1 MIVTEIWYLARNF
14 TKMAIAEYIN
24 ELLSNEEYA
33 FSWNEI
39 LQKSTKSEIAL
50 KRELS
55 RLVVKKQ
62 IVNLRKGFY
71 LIIPPRYKKSGVL
84 PIELYLEKLFKYLQ
98 KDYYLA
104 FYSASKFHGAS
115 HQQIQKDYVITS
127 LPSVYDIKKKS
138 VNINFFNASNWPKKN
153 IIKKKSDAG
162 YFNISS
168 PALTLIDLVHY
179 HRKLGGLN
187 RMLANIEELSEELAE
202 FDINN
207 LLSWYPHKST
217 IQRTGYLLEEIQ
229 VDQVIIDQLYD
240 YLQKSYFFPVLL
252 SSKKGQK
259 AGKAKNRWK
268 IDVNLELESDL

>member
-1 MIVTEIWYLARNF
+1 LLPKLGTLLEILLKMI
-14 TKMAIAEYIN
+14 IAEYIN

-33 FSWNEI
+33 FSRKEI
-39 LQKSTKSEIAL
+39 LERSTVSRFAL

-55 RLVVKKQ
+55 RLVEKKQ
-62 IVNLRKGFY
+62 IVSLRKGFY
-71 LIIPPRYKKSGVL
+71 LIIPPRYKKIGIL
-84 PIELYLEKLFKYLQ
+84 PIEMYVDKLLKYLHR
-98 KDYYLA
+98 DYYLA
-104 FYSASKFHGAS
+104 FYSAAKFHGAS

-127 LPSVYDIKKKS
+127 LPSVYDIKKES
-138 VNINFFNASNWPKKN
+138 VNINFFNTSNWPKKN

-168 PALTLIDLVHY
+168 PALTLVDLVH
-179 HRKLGGLN
+179 HHGKIGRLN

-202 FDINN
+202 FDIKD

-229 VDQVIIDQLYD
+229 VDQVIIDKLYD
-240 YLQKSYFFPVLL
+240 YLQKSNFFPVLL

-259 AGKAKNRWK
+259 AGKAKNKWK
-268 IDVNLELESDL
+268 VDVNVELESDL